1 MKPIERIT
9 LLYALATLV
18 YGCDSDRRLV
28 DPGVSKSLMAD
39 ASGVPSTE
47 GLASPRWH
55 ETARKFITQSPLSGN
70 SAPAM
75 LVIAYFT
82 VPQHDL
88 VRRLY
93 YTNGEKDPQHATL
106 LV

>member
-28 DPGVSKSLMAD
+28 DPGVSKSLVAD

-47 GLASPRWH
+47 GLASPRWQ
-55 ETARKFITQSPLSGN
+55 ETARKFITQSALSGN
-70 SAPAM
+70 SAA
-75 LVIAYFT
+75 A
-82 VPQHDL
+82 
-88 VRRLY
+88 
-93 YTNGEKDPQHATL
+93 
-106 LV
+106 